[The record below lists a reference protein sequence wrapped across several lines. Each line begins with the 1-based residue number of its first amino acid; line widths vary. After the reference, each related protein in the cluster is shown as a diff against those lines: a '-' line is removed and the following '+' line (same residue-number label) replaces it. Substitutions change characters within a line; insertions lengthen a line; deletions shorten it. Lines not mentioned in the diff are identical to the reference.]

1 MKTNN
6 LFLTTTI
13 CISLLITHLSTKAQ
27 IVSNNCYKITIG
39 ITNLD
44 YNSTL
49 DANYIYG
56 RDNTAD
62 EKTTLFKISIAP
74 APNASFYTIKTYDGK
89 YLTRE
94 ASTNKIKVK
103 NAFDDVDNQVFD
115 LQLTPNGINIFCK
128 NTDFGESSMQWENN
142 EIAYVKGKNGY
153 KICRYSEITCLTE
166 SSGNG
171 AGANS
176 NSSWPSASIGI
187 DNIINPNKG
196 GVIIGTGVTSAPNGY
211 KLYVE
216 GGILTEK
223 FVVTPKNSRNWADF
237 VFDKEYKLMS
247 LIELKKY
254 IEEHKHLPDILPA
267 KEIAKQGINIAEN
280 LVVQLQKIEELTLYI
295 IKQDEEIKKLI
306 DGLQR
311 IDAAKNL
318 NVEK

>member
-6 LFLTTTI
+6 LLLITTI
-13 CISLLITHLSTKAQ
+13 CIILLIMQISTKAQ

-56 RDNTAD
+56 RDNSSD
-62 EKTTLFKISIAP
+62 EKTTRFKVSFAP

-89 YLTRE
+89 FLTRE

-103 NAFDDVDNQVFD
+103 TTFDDVDNQVFD
-115 LQLTPNGINIFCK
+115 LKLTPTGINIFCK
-128 NTDFGESSMQWENN
+128 NTAFGESSMQWENN
-142 EIAYVKGKNGY
+142 KVAYVKGKDGY
-153 KICRYSEITCLTE
+153 KICRYLEVGCLTE

-171 AGANS
+171 SGANS

-196 GVIIGTGVTSAPNGY
+196 GVIIGTGVTSAPKGY

-216 GGILTEK
+216 EGILTEK

-237 VFDKEYKLMS
+237 VFDNEYKLMS

-254 IEEHKHLPDILPA
+254 IEENKHLPNILPA
-267 KEIAKQGINIAEN
+267 KEIAKHGINLAEN

-306 DGLQR
+306 ERLQQ
-311 IDAAKNL
+311 IEASKNL
-318 NVEK
+318 NIEK